1 MIRQTMFAHFEDN
14 LHNKEMN
21 GTVLTKELVQKEYL
35 DLNKLYFG
43 PNVEVDE
50 DIKYECYRIPHFYYN
65 FYVYQYATG
74 YAAALKIAND
84 IINKKDGA
92 LENYIKFLKLGST
105 LDPVKSLK
113 VAGVDI
119 QSPSLYDEVFE
130 FFDEKIKELESLYE

>member
-1 MIRQTMFAHFEDN
+1 M
-14 LHNKEMN
+14 K

-92 LENYIKFLKLGST
+92 LESYIKFLKLGST

-130 FFDEKIKELESLYE
+130 FFDEKRKELERLYE